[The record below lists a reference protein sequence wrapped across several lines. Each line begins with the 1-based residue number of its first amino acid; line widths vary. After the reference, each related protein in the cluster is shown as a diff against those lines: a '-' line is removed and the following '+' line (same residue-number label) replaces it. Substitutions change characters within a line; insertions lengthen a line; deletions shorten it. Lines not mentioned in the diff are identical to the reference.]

1 MNVHIEGRYAVLTV
15 SVTNLR
21 KDLFNYLDKV
31 ESGEVVVIQRNNQEV
46 ARLVPTIQGNWRDKM
61 TVNVRQLVSA
71 EELIQPIEEG
81 WEAYV

>member
-1 MNVHIEGRYAVLTV
+1 MLTV

-46 ARLVPTIQGNWRDKM
+46 ARLVPTIQGNWRDRM
-61 TVNVRQLVSA
+61 TTNVRLLVSA
-71 EELIQPIEEG
+71 DDLLQPVAEG
-81 WEAYV
+81 WEEYV